1 MRIDLT
7 KYNQEKVM
15 EMFKDTKGINFAV
28 GNAYYSDVMRIEV
41 ESGHMMYGDPDPE
54 VGYDGGGEDYIDI
67 KFNFEGGGIACVSF
81 CPDSEHCEITKEMDD
96 LWVFRIEPIPDYV
109 AREKD
114 MLDYKLKEYEEYMK
128 V

>member
-28 GNAYYSDVMRIEV
+28 GNAHYSGVTSVTV
-41 ESGHMMYGDPDPE
+41 EMNHILDGDPIPGE
-54 VGYDGGGEDYIDI
+54 WDGGGEDQIDI
-67 KFNFEGGGIACVSF
+67 IFHFGESGQASVIF
-81 CPDSEHCEITKEMDD
+81 RPDSEHCEVTKEMDD
-96 LWVFRIEPIPDYV
+96 LWVFRIESIPDYV

-114 MLDYKLKEYEEYMK
+114 ILDYKLKEYEEYMK
-128 V
+128 N